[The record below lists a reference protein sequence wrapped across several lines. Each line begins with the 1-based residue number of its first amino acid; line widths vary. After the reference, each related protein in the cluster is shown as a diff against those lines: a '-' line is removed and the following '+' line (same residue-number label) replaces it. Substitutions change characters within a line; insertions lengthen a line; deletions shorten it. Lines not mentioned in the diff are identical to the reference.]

1 MCIGE
6 GQTANPLMSHTTF
19 LQLCF
24 ANLDFRATIINNKFI
39 SNGLIKI
46 KAMKWNKV
54 AAITLKKRRIKAHQV
69 DPSPRSSTPPE
80 FSLPKSLMAVRKGE
94 TKTKFRYI

>member
-1 MCIGE
+1 VCIGE

-24 ANLDFRATIINNKFI
+24 AYLNFRATIINKKFI

-46 KAMKWNKV
+46 KAMYWKKV
-54 AAITLKKRRIKAHQV
+54 AAITSKK
-69 DPSPRSSTPPE
+69 
-80 FSLPKSLMAVRKGE
+80 
-94 TKTKFRYI
+94 